1 MPVTTV
7 NGNPIYVGRSSREN
21 DRVTFDIAKPD
32 DTWLHARGVPGS
44 HVIVRWLGTVPDDAE
59 SLDRAAALAAWYS
72 GARSSA
78 RAEVDITNRQSVRK
92 IKGAGPG
99 MVTYRNERTV
109 LVTPSDATD

>member
-1 MPVTTV
+1 V

-21 DRVTFDIAKPD
+21 DRVTFAIARPT

-44 HVIVRWLGTVPDDAE
+44 HVIVRWLGTLPDDQD
-59 SLDRAAALAAWYS
+59 SLDRAASLAAWYS

-78 RAEVDITNRQSVRK
+78 RVEVDITNRQSVRK
-92 IKGAGPG
+92 VKGAGPG

-109 LVTPSDATD
+109 VAVPSDAVD